1 VTGARRSA
9 TYQSTG
15 SLIMSTSDEPWPKQL
30 ISVLGFPAA
39 RDEAARRSCET
50 ERVASKAYR

>member
-1 VTGARRSA
+1 MA
-9 TYQSTG
+9 
-15 SLIMSTSDEPWPKQL
+15 EE
-30 ISVLGFPAA
+30 LGFPAA